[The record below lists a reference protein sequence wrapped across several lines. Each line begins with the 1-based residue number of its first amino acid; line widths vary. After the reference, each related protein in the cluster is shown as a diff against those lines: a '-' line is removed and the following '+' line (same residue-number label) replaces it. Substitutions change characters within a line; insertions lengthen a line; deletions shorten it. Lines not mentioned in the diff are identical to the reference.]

1 MRVTNI
7 DTLSAYFDRL
17 ITENIKLYF
26 FNKDNLIEKIE
37 HQKIIIEEI
46 KSKISELFLEC
57 IEKNSYIY
65 VEEKRTYSIDDIVE
79 TLEELIYS
87 DIITGE
93 GDRDN
98 LTEATSDNPSLT
110 KFMTNHKK
118 IRKANET
125 RALSKNLIDKQIK
138 DVIENGPKDINNR

>member
-26 FNKDNLIEKIE
+26 FYKENLIEKVE
-37 HQKIIIEEI
+37 HQKSIIEEI
-46 KSKISELFLEC
+46 KRKISELFLEC

-65 VEEKRTYSIDDIVE
+65 VEEKRTYSIDDVVE
-79 TLEELIYS
+79 TLEELIHS

-98 LTEATSDNPSLT
+98 LSEATSDNPSLA

-138 DVIENGPKDINNR
+138 NIIENGQEGIDNR